1 MKYELIL
8 IRYGEIALKGIE
20 TRNRFENILVN
31 NIKKALESK
40 KIIFKTK
47 KERGRIYV
55 FTDQI
60 KDSISVLKKIFVITS
75 ISPAVKINSEMNS
88 MSEFAVKFSKEN
100 KLTKNKSFALRVTRT
115 GSHVYS
121 SQDVAVKLGND
132 IVKATNAKVD
142 LTNPDF
148 KLFIEIRNK
157 DAYFYVDKIRCMG
170 GMPYKSQ
177 GNVLC
182 LADNINS
189 ILASWYLVR
198 RGCNVIILYSGNTLA
213 KVIDN
218 FSKNWFLDL
227 KKTTIKPKDDLYR
240 AIDKICSD
248 NSCEAVVTGF
258 LIDDMKEINNLTKN
272 CNLPILHPLIAMDKE
287 EINKKNK
294 EIGLKI

>member
-1 MKYELIL
+1 
-8 IRYGEIALKGIE
+8 
-20 TRNRFENILVN
+20 
-31 NIKKALESK
+31 
-40 KIIFKTK
+40 
-47 KERGRIYV
+47 
-55 FTDQI
+55 
-60 KDSISVLKKIFVITS
+60 
-75 ISPAVKINSEMNS
+75 
-88 MSEFAVKFSKEN
+88 
-100 KLTKNKSFALRVTRT
+100 
-115 GSHVYS
+115 
-121 SQDVAVKLGND
+121 
-132 IVKATNAKVD
+132 
-142 LTNPDF
+142 
-148 KLFIEIRNK
+148 
-157 DAYFYVDKIRCMG
+157 MG